1 MDMKKGLFIGL
12 LSLCFTALVSA
23 QTATTPTAVASA
35 FNQAMPGTNA
45 TFAQEGNLWTAN
57 FTHNGKQVQYGY
69 NAEGVL
75 QYKETAITKPEVPSN
90 ILTDMEARFSNEI
103 FEGVAKRELPDGTIH
118 YKYQFKTGDKHVQV
132 FYSATTGQMAK
143 RNVFE

>member
-12 LSLCFTALVSA
+12 LSLCITAMVSA
-23 QTATTPTAVASA
+23 QTATAPSAVSSA

-45 TFAQEGNLWTAN
+45 TFTQEGTLWTAN

-75 QYKETAITKPEVPSN
+75 QYKETAIAKTEVPAN
-90 ILTDMEARFSNEI
+90 ILSDIEARFSNEP
-103 FEGVAKRELPDGTIH
+103 FEGVAKRELADGTVH
-118 YKYQFKTGDKHVQV
+118 YKYQYQSGGKHVQV
-132 FYSATTGQMAK
+132 FYNAATGQMAK
-143 RNVFE
+143 RNVF